1 MLGESVA
8 LALVFGVVVGL
19 LTARLLGTLH
29 MLALAPMQQL
39 DTPTKLMV
47 SLGAG
52 LYEELLFRV
61 ILVSGLA
68 TFGRVVCG
76 MTPRVAGAFAVV
88 LGAVIFSA
96 FHYVGAYGDVFTM
109 QSFTFRMIAGLFFS
123 ALYLL
128 RGLRHRGVDAR
139 AVRCLSDFR
148 VTASKEILVRR
159 ILLALARARSAAARS
174 PPQREA
180 VLKQINVPH
189 PYYFREMY
197 LPQLTTGPSGA
208 AWMPDGACARVLN
221 ARIALAADAR
231 HHRRRRS
238 SRRAAATTTS
248 RTSRPTATGWRST
261 ATTATRWSSSCSISR
276 PGRSRRSRA
285 ITR

>member
-1 MLGESVA
+1 VYMLAESAA

-19 LTARLLGTLH
+19 ITARLLGTLH

-39 DTPTKLMV
+39 DTPTRLMV

-68 TFGRVVCG
+68 TFGRVVG

-96 FHYVGAYGDVFTM
+96 FHYIGAYGDVFTV

-128 RGLRHRGVDAR
+128 RGFGIVAWTHALYDV
-139 AVRCLSDFR
+139 F
-148 VTASKEILVRR
+148 
-159 ILLALARARSAAARS
+159 LLFA
-174 PPQREA
+174 
-180 VLKQINVPH
+180 
-189 PYYFREMY
+189 
-197 LPQLTTGPSGA
+197 
-208 AWMPDGACARVLN
+208 
-221 ARIALAADAR
+221 
-231 HHRRRRS
+231 
-238 SRRAAATTTS
+238 
-248 RTSRPTATGWRST
+248 
-261 ATTATRWSSSCSISR
+261 
-276 PGRSRRSRA
+276 
-285 ITR
+285 

>member
-1 MLGESVA
+1 MAATALQTYWRASRAPRYSYTFALPLLALYELLAAILPLGETHGVRNGADVILKSVFYAAFGRWGPLAFGVLLVAIFLWGAWRDKRANGEPLRAAYFTWMLGESVA
-8 LALVFGVVVGL
+8 LALIFGVVVGL

-68 TFGRVVCG
+68 TFGRVACR
-76 MTPRVAGAFAVV
+76 MSPRIAGAFAVV

-96 FHYVGAYGDVFTM
+96 FHYVGAYGDVFTI

-128 RGLRHRGVDAR
+128 RGFGIVAWTH
-139 AVRCLSDFR
+139 
-148 VTASKEILVRR
+148 
-159 ILLALARARSAAARS
+159 ALYD
-174 PPQREA
+174 
-180 VLKQINVPH
+180 VFLI
-189 PYYFREMY
+189 F
-197 LPQLTTGPSGA
+197 G
-208 AWMPDGACARVLN
+208 
-221 ARIALAADAR
+221 
-231 HHRRRRS
+231 
-238 SRRAAATTTS
+238 
-248 RTSRPTATGWRST
+248 
-261 ATTATRWSSSCSISR
+261 
-276 PGRSRRSRA
+276 
-285 ITR
+285 

>member
-1 MLGESVA
+1 MAVKASQPYWRASRAPRYSYTFALPLLAIYELFAAILPATETHGVRNGADVILKSVFYAAFGRWGPLAFGVLLVGLFIYGAWKDARVNAEPLRASYFVWMLGEAVA

-19 LTARLLGTLH
+19 ITARLLGTLH

-39 DTPTKLMV
+39 DAPTKLMV

-96 FHYVGAYGDVFTM
+96 FHYVGAFGDVFTV
-109 QSFTFRMIAGLFFS
+109 QSFTFRLIAGRFFS

-128 RGLRHRGVDAR
+128 RGFGIVAWTH
-139 AVRCLSDFR
+139 
-148 VTASKEILVRR
+148 
-159 ILLALARARSAAARS
+159 ALYDVFLIFA
-174 PPQREA
+174 
-180 VLKQINVPH
+180 
-189 PYYFREMY
+189 
-197 LPQLTTGPSGA
+197 
-208 AWMPDGACARVLN
+208 
-221 ARIALAADAR
+221 
-231 HHRRRRS
+231 
-238 SRRAAATTTS
+238 
-248 RTSRPTATGWRST
+248 
-261 ATTATRWSSSCSISR
+261 
-276 PGRSRRSRA
+276 
-285 ITR
+285 